1 MMVEFLSRYSP
12 REKLIV
18 GLGLIILLGLGI
30 HAFVIEPYQ
39 QRLTTLEEE
48 LAQSKSD
55 LQWIKSV
62 TAELSA
68 TGSVRPT
75 RSFSGSLANLINQ
88 TVKQQKL
95 DTFLA
100 QMRPNGEDEIRVRF
114 TEIPFNKL
122 TGFVAQMNNQGL
134 TVKDFKI
141 NAGDN
146 PEQVDSNLLL
156 EKV

>member
-1 MMVEFLSRYSP
+1 
-12 REKLIV
+12 
-18 GLGLIILLGLGI
+18 
-30 HAFVIEPYQ
+30 
-39 QRLTTLEEE
+39 
-48 LAQSKSD
+48 
-55 LQWIKSV
+55 
-62 TAELSA
+62 
-68 TGSVRPT
+68 
-75 RSFSGSLANLINQ
+75 
-88 TVKQQKL
+88 
-95 DTFLA
+95 
-100 QMRPNGEDEIRVRF
+100 MRPNGEDEIRVRF